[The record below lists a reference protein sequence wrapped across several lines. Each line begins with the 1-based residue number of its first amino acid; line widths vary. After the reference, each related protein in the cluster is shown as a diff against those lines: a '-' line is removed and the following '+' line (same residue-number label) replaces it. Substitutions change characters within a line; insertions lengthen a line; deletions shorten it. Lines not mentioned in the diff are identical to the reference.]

1 MSDKTLTFL
10 LMDGPFEQARTTSAF
25 RIIEAALEKG
35 HNVNVFAY
43 EGAVSLPFAKQQPHA
58 NAMHGHTVDEE
69 NHPLTKDWIIALD
82 EKAKA
87 KGCQF
92 DWINCG
98 LCVDERGV
106 NEAIPQARRGAP
118 KDFWQWATES
128 NATLVIG
135 TR

>member
-1 MSDKTLTFL
+1 MSDKTFTFL

-25 RIIEAALEKG
+25 RIIDAALEKG

-43 EGAVSLPFAKQQPHA
+43 EGAVALPFAKQEPHA

-69 NHPLTKDWIIALD
+69 NHPLTKDWIIAL
-82 EKAKA
+82 EAKAKA
-87 KGCQF
+87 KGCRF

-106 NEAIPQARRGAP
+106 HDAIPQARRGAP

-128 NATLVIG
+128 NCTLVIG